1 MNIPLSDFHDQ
12 RWGQPREIGWVH
24 PYLDG
29 WIAIYKSKISKRSG
43 FWKILKDK
51 EEKLKFRYLNIKPN

>member
-29 WIAIYKSKISKRSG
+29 WVHPYLDGWIAIYKSKINKRSLL
-43 FWKILKDK
+43 WKILKD
-51 EEKLKFRYLNIKPN
+51 IKK